1 MWAAGKATRQRACQ
15 CPATPP
21 SSTCR
26 SFWALSKMA
35 ALLGPHCPWVL
46 LQDWAPAAL
55 AFREPPCLAGSAPP
69 GPGPSKRWGTK
80 PSVAAWPGHLWVP
93 GMPGSASGFSNL
105 PRCQPTAP
113 AQFTW
118 SEHGAPTVGSVT
130 LSKISHRLWVWLA
143 LSLILRVKGACPV
156 EAHGPRGSRL
166 EGEAGALGSGGHR
179 VTLGVRSSLPREPE
193 SAVRSRVTQECRAAT
208 PLPSGPPA
216 GHTEAPEEMSGCR
229 VPQA

>member
-1 MWAAGKATRQRACQ
+1 MPGNSPIQHLQKFLGSFQNG
-15 CPATPP
+15 CPPGASLPQ
-21 SSTCR
+21 
-26 SFWALSKMA
+26 
-35 ALLGPHCPWVL
+35 VL
-46 LQDWAPAAL
+46 VQHWAPAAL
-55 AFREPPCLAGSAPP
+55 AFQEPPCLAGSAPP

-130 LSKISHRLWVWLA
+130 LSKISHGLWVWLA

-166 EGEAGALGSGGHR
+166 GGEAGALGSGGHR
-179 VTLGVRSSLPREPE
+179 VTP
-193 SAVRSRVTQECRAAT
+193 
-208 PLPSGPPA
+208 
-216 GHTEAPEEMSGCR
+216 
-229 VPQA
+229 